1 MEIYRLLAD
10 FLQFKNISNKPINV
24 CFVQVVSTVV
34 LLLQIHYKMAESFN
48 STMISLDEAV
58 GLAQDEDGILGT
70 DSESEF
76 SENDDDSSLVN
87 HNSDWVSI

>member
-1 MEIYRLLAD
+1 
-10 FLQFKNISNKPINV
+10 
-24 CFVQVVSTVV
+24 
-34 LLLQIHYKMAESFN
+34 MAESFH

-76 SENDDDSSLVN
+76 SKNDDDSSLVN
-87 HNSDWVSI
+87 HDSDWVSI

>member
-1 MEIYRLLAD
+1 
-10 FLQFKNISNKPINV
+10 
-24 CFVQVVSTVV
+24 
-34 LLLQIHYKMAESFN
+34 
-48 STMISLDEAV
+48 MISLDEAV

-87 HNSDWVSI
+87 HDSDWVSIWLWQNFIPHFFQFIQEAFLLL

>member
-1 MEIYRLLAD
+1 M
-10 FLQFKNISNKPINV
+10 

-34 LLLQIHYKMAESFN
+34 LLLQIHYKMAEFFN

-87 HNSDWVSI
+87 HDSDWVSI

>member
-1 MEIYRLLAD
+1 M
-10 FLQFKNISNKPINV
+10 

-34 LLLQIHYKMAESFN
+34 LLLQIHYKMAEFFN

-58 GLAQDEDGILGT
+58 GLAQDGDGILGT

-87 HNSDWVSI
+87 HDSDWVSI